1 MLGVSPVAG
10 AVLLPS
16 TGCSWDTPQGKSAD
30 TTGTTVISDTT
41 NRSGY
46 ERDVCYGAST
56 ADLARVRCRGI
67 FFQPPGLLREGPYR
81 RRMVGRARE
90 ARNRSRDFS
99 REGLFGSKSVG
110 TDALVAPVLR
120 PLFYN
125 SFLFYYLYPYHSGPI
140 ARA

>member
-1 MLGVSPVAG
+1 MMYQNRPLIQLGARGGPARNARDHSVTSASILEVSPVAG

-16 TGCSWDTPQGKSAD
+16 TGCSWDTPRGKSAD

-41 NRSGY
+41 NSG
-46 ERDVCYGAST
+46 S
-56 ADLARVRCRGI
+56 
-67 FFQPPGLLREGPYR
+67 PYR
-81 RRMVGRARE
+81 RLMVGRGRGRE
-90 ARNRSRDFS
+90 ARMGGPFWKQER
-99 REGLFGSKSVG
+99 G